1 VVTVTQVGTGGDA
14 NLVTHDTYTPNPT
27 AQGQTP
33 GGLVATT
40 IDPRGIETDFSYTSF
55 GQVSQIVY
63 AVGTPDQA
71 SVSMTYD
78 SNENPASYTNELGQT
93 ILLVYDNS
101 DRKVGEQDP
110 PPDPSQ
116 PNVRPTWAWVYDT
129 RGNQLS
135 ELDPMN
141 RLTRRVYG
149 PGSDG
154 DEPDLDQII
163 QPDPAGG
170 TNYTVTTLGHDNAE
184 NITSVTDPMQRLQSA
199 GFDADNRQTSITLP
213 NPVGGG
219 SGGPTESVVYNALG
233 FAVQQFDFA
242 GNETD
247 NTFNWRGQVLTTTGP
262 ATTPGAQRPTET
274 LTYNPDGQT
283 LTDQNPLLAT
293 TQDIY
298 DSFGRLKEEILP
310 DPDGGGPLAAPTLHW
325 GHDGDGNVTSYED
338 ASGNFYYFIYNSRN
352 EMVEEDDPSPD
363 GGHTSGPGW
372 HWVYDATGALT
383 ETIDPMQRVTQLVRD
398 GDSNA
403 IQTTAPNPTTGGPG
417 DASTTTYDTFDLD
430 NEKLSETTPNG
441 ATTSWQRDDL
451 GRTTITTQPVPEP
464 GEAAPVWQDFYN
476 ADSELT
482 QEIDPL
488 GRSQTTTLD
497 GMGRPIGQTAF
508 TGVQTAWTYNNLS
521 EILTTTLGTGTLA
534 ETSTNTWDALGRK
547 TAVQDAN
554 GTTHMAFDLAGGMTS
569 LADSDSNQTVWVR
582 DNLGRVT
589 SEQNPSGTATFSY
602 DTNSNLTKE
611 VDRMGQ
617 ERDFVFDDLNRETA
631 EKWMSGS
638 TVVNT
643 IATNYN
649 ADGEVTSTGD
659 NYSNYAFAYSGQGKV
674 TSADNAGT
682 PGAPHVVL
690 TSQYDTQGDRTSLAA
705 TLNGTAD
712 FINSYSFDALSR
724 LREIDQQGQSGGN
737 AVAQKSIYMKLN
749 GIGEITEIDRSNSV
763 YAGPQQTS
771 PGWTI
776 ISYDTTTGLLDEI
789 NDITAGTS
797 IDDLAYSHDTLGRIS
812 TFGSIDGTAT
822 YGYDHTSQIVSAAY
836 TTAAGGHQPAN
847 VSFTWDPNGNNA
859 ATGNVVSPNNEV
871 TNDGTST
878 YVFDANGNRTVRT
891 RISSDYASDYKTTYA
906 WDYRNRL
913 TDVEFFDNNNVLTK
927 HVHYVYSVYDALI
940 EEDID
945 STGSGSYDTTENF
958 VLDVSPKLP
967 VQVLSL
973 SGTIDTSAP
982 DDTMLEFVDG
992 NLAHR
997 FLNAPAPSGNDAV
1010 AADEAVESLA
1020 ASGAVNWMLTNNQG
1034 TATDTVDSNGTLIQ
1048 HRVFSDFGQ
1057 EIFNSNPAVIQLQG
1071 DAGGHF
1077 DANTGEILFG
1087 RRWYDP
1093 LAGVWISVDSAGL
1106 RTPDTNLTRYAEN
1119 SAVNFTDGSGL
1130 WPTTPW
1136 GEPVDD
1142 GWNNIHDPY
1151 GPAWPP
1157 DGLTPDQLG
1166 AFSLA
1171 GGDPALEEALLDLFA
1186 IIDSTDVTYWEAVSE
1201 GHCSAWTNNAQD
1213 TVLGWQA
1220 NGWLHG
1226 ISTAQYTY
1234 AYDGWGWPVWTV
1246 HSFIRVTVNGV
1257 SFYVDNDSYGGS
1269 DHIFFAIPPELTPRP
1284 GCASVPTE
1292 GE

>member
-1 VVTVTQVGTGGDA
+1 VLTVTQVGTGGDA

-71 SVSMTYD
+71 TVSMTYD
-78 SNENPASYTNELGQT
+78 GNENPASYTNELGQT
-93 ILLVYDNS
+93 TLFVFDNS
-101 DRKVGEQDP
+101 DRKVGQQDP

-163 QPDPAGG
+163 EPDPAGG
-170 TNYTVTTLGHDNAE
+170 SNYTVTTLGHDNAE

-219 SGGPTESVVYNALG
+219 SDGPTESVVYDALG

-247 NTFNWRGQVLTTTGP
+247 NTFNWRGQVLTTVGP
-262 ATTPGAQRPTET
+262 AVPDGHGGQVRPTET
-274 LTYNPDGQT
+274 ETYNGDGQI

-310 DPDGGGPLAAPTLHW
+310 DPDGSGPLAAPTLHW
-325 GHDGDGNVTSYED
+325 GHDGDGNVTSFED
-338 ASGNFYYFIYNSRN
+338 ANGNFYYFIYNSRN
-352 EMVEEDDPSPD
+352 EMTEEDDPSPD
-363 GGHTSGPGW
+363 AGHTPGPVW

-383 ETIDPMQRVTQLVRD
+383 ETIDPMNRVTQLVRD
-398 GDSNA
+398 GDSNV
-403 IQTTAPNPTTGGPG
+403 IQTIAPNPTTGLAG

-451 GRTTITTQPVPEP
+451 GRTTITTQPVPEV

-554 GTTHMAFDLAGGMTS
+554 GTTQMAFDLAGRMTS

-611 VDRMGQ
+611 VDRLGQ
-617 ERDFVFDDLNRETA
+617 ERDFVFDNLNRETA

-643 IATNYN
+643 IATAYN

-659 NYSNYAFAYSGQGKV
+659 NYSNYAFAYNGQGKV
-674 TSADNAGT
+674 TSVDNAGT
-682 PGAPHVVL
+682 PGAPHVAL
-690 TSQYDTQGDRTSLAA
+690 ASQYDTQGDRTSLAA
-705 TLNGTAD
+705 TLNGTPD
-712 FINSYSFDALSR
+712 FIISYTLDALSR

-737 AVAQKSIYMKLN
+737 AVAEKSIYLKLN
-749 GIGEITEIDRSNSV
+749 GIGEITEIDRSNMV
-763 YAGPQQTS
+763 NAGPQQTT
-771 PGWTI
+771 PGWTLV
-776 ISYDTTTGLLDEI
+776 SYDTTTGLLDEVNNI
-789 NDITAGTS
+789 AAGTS
-797 IDDLAYSHDTLGRIS
+797 IDDLTYTHDTLGRIS

-836 TTAAGGHQPAN
+836 TTAVGGHQPAN
-847 VSFTWDPNGNNA
+847 VSFTWDANGNNA
-859 ATGNVVSPNNEV
+859 ATGNVVSANNEV
-871 TNDGTST
+871 TNDGTFT
-878 YVFDANGNRTVRT
+878 YAFDADGNRTIRT
-891 RISSDYASDYKTTYA
+891 RISSDYAADYKTTYA

-927 HVHYVYSVYDALI
+927 HVHYVYSVYDDLI

-945 STGSGSYDTTENF
+945 STGSGSYDTIENF

-973 SGTIDTSAP
+973 SGTIDASAP
-982 DDTMLEFVDG
+982 DDTVLETTNG
-992 NLAHR
+992 ALAYR
-997 FLNAPAPSGNDAV
+997 LLNAASLSGADVVAV
-1010 AADEAVESLA
+1010 EEAVNTLTA
-1020 ASGAVNWMLTNNQG
+1020 AGTDRWMLTNNQG
-1034 TATDTVDSNGTLIQ
+1034 TPTDIEDVNGVLIDHMVDSLNGLP
-1048 HRVFSDFGQ
+1048 VY
-1057 EIFNSNPAVIQLQG
+1057 ESNPAVHHLQG
-1071 DAGGHF
+1071 FTGGIADAI
-1077 DANTGEILFG
+1077 TGLEKDG
-1087 RRWYDP
+1087 RRWHDP
-1093 LAGVWISVDSAGL
+1093 LSAVWISFDPAGF
-1106 RTPDTNLTRYAEN
+1106 RAGDANLSRYVGN
-1119 SAVNFTDGSGL
+1119 SPVGTIDPSGL
-1130 WPTTPW
+1130 GWLWGKDNWWDWWKGNPPLENPPPPAPPAPPPLTSIKSLIVDEDPTFL
-1136 GEPVDD
+1136 DR
-1142 GWNNIHDPY
+1142 
-1151 GPAWPP
+1151 
-1157 DGLTPDQLG
+1157 G
-1166 AFSLA
+1166 AMAKGQITCLATTSITFTA
-1171 GGDPALEEALLDLFA
+1171 GGGIMKPIVLPRPAVVVGGVC
-1186 IIDSTDVTYWEAVSE
+1186 TGVAV
-1201 GHCSAWTNNAQD
+1201 GSAWTWAHKPDIKLIDWISGKVGLSEGQRELLHEEIRKIGGCLTKQELLELAKEVKQD
-1213 TVLGWQA
+1213 YP
-1220 NGWLHG
+1220 NK
-1226 ISTAQYTY
+1226 
-1234 AYDGWGWPVWTV
+1234 
-1246 HSFIRVTVNGV
+1246 
-1257 SFYVDNDSYGGS
+1257 
-1269 DHIFFAIPPELTPRP
+1269 
-1284 GCASVPTE
+1284 
-1292 GE
+1292 